1 VLVYGSHGM
10 GPNYGGSFLLDETLR
25 RIEAAR
31 LPFAGLRRHA
41 AAVAR
46 WVWEHTPLRL
56 GKLPGPVAQ
65 RLRDQ
70 LGAALPTL
78 DVAGTRR
85 CFQVPNNDAWGAIR
99 VNVAGRE
106 PAGRVRPGPEY
117 DRFCA
122 QLAGDLHDLVDVE
135 SGGPF
140 VRRVVR
146 TDDVYPRR
154 TDDDLPDLLVEWQ
167 HDRPIHAVTS
177 PLVGTVR
184 GRYSGVRTGDHRPDG
199 FVIARGPE
207 RARGTIDRRLEV
219 EHLAPTI
226 AAFLGVTLE
235 GVDGQPAPELLGVWR
250 ASRRESRTA

>member
-1 VLVYGSHGM
+1 
-10 GPNYGGSFLLDETLR
+10 
-25 RIEAAR
+25 
-31 LPFAGLRRHA
+31 
-41 AAVAR
+41 
-46 WVWEHTPLRL
+46 
-56 GKLPGPVAQ
+56 
-65 RLRDQ
+65 
-70 LGAALPTL
+70 
-78 DVAGTRR
+78 
-85 CFQVPNNDAWGAIR
+85 VPNNDAWGAIR

-106 PAGRVRPGPEY
+106 PAGRVQPGAEY

-122 QLAGDLHDLVDVE
+122 QLAGDLGDLVDVA
-135 SGGPF
+135 SGRPF

-154 TDDDLPDLLVEWQ
+154 PDDDLPDLLVEWQ

-177 PLVGTVR
+177 PLVGIVR

-235 GVDGQPAPELLGVWR
+235 GVDGQPAPELLDVWR